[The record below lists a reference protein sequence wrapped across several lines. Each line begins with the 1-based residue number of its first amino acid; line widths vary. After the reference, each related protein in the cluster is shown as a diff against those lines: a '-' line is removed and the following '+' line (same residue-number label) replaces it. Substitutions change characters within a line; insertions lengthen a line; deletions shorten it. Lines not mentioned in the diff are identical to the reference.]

1 MARRTVEAAKRRIL
15 SCDRAQGDA
24 GGDAHAGLPDEAE
37 RPARAEG
44 VVTESARALAGT
56 VSVRSKQVQKTC

>member
-1 MARRTVEAAKRRIL
+1 MARRTVEAAKRRIP
-15 SCDRAQGDA
+15 SFDGPGDP

-44 VVTESARALAGT
+44 VVAESARALAGT
-56 VSVRSKQVQKTC
+56 VSVRGELVQKTC